1 MEKVSFIHT
10 VHGNPLITH
19 IARET
24 NACET
29 TMSVAQPAVGFTRVS
44 GPRQGR
50 EILRRTVSIRYYT
63 YYIILGIIPSSIIQ
77 HDPHDPHDAASM
89 TGAVPPQAAQPT
101 PSRVA
106 RTGIRD
112 TLVRTAQRA
121 RRPASHRLP
130 PVSRLLRRP
139 PAHTYSCSHLSQ
151 ALT

>member
-1 MEKVSFIHT
+1 M
-10 VHGNPLITH
+10 
-19 IARET
+19 
-24 NACET
+24 
-29 TMSVAQPAVGFTRVS
+29 
-44 GPRQGR
+44 
-50 EILRRTVSIRYYT
+50 SIRYYT

-89 TGAVPPQAAQPT
+89 IGAVPPQAAQPT

-121 RRPASHRLP
+121 RRPAPHRLP

-139 PAHTYSCSHLSQ
+139 PAHLLLPPLPGPHMSLSGSGGSGGSSIRG
-151 ALT
+151 AL

>member
-1 MEKVSFIHT
+1 ME
-10 VHGNPLITH
+10 PLMLDEYNVLCSPH
-19 IARET
+19 ALDAFWCDRSRPSMPGGASPE
-24 NACET
+24 
-29 TMSVAQPAVGFTRVS
+29 
-44 GPRQGR
+44 
-50 EILRRTVSIRYYT
+50 L
-63 YYIILGIIPSSIIQ
+63 ILGIMPSSIIQ

-130 PVSRLLRRP
+130 PVRLAPAAPPACPSPAPTSPRPSHELERLGRLRRLEHQRG
-139 PAHTYSCSHLSQ
+139 AVSNTG
-151 ALT
+151 